1 MKTSIFKIG
10 VLASLFA
17 IATLLTYCSSDE
29 PEETEEVA
37 KDSSPNPDSLCY
49 ASPSWFP
56 HSQTPAPEEGVGS
69 PFDVSSTT
77 NQIFHQWS
85 WQKFLWLTKPGANG
99 NPEFLDVSNIYQV
112 DANMSKVKMYPGT
125 TVTLNDTK
133 QAGSESAILQ
143 TSPAYY
149 GGSSPYTVYYSKHI
163 NKTMYDAA
171 VGFEA
176 EMVKGTIDST
186 LNYQTYPV
194 GSFELKVSWV
204 DVNAIPAN
212 KRNLYYT
219 TNASLSTDGV
229 NYNTVEVALL
239 GMHVVGVVQNH
250 PEFIWATFEH
260 DDLGPAYDWT
270 ANSASSSSDKLLFA
284 AGNTTG
290 INGILYNDS
299 TQLGRDPH
307 KVFDLFK
314 YGVPRDSQGNF
325 MSGTSQSEPLNYNN
339 IAGINNCVKSNLN
352 DVWKNYF
359 YNGSI
364 WLNTDGMS
372 PADQA
377 KMIVDLA
384 YGISKS
390 DSGSSTRGSLNNA
403 NITMETFTQTFQN
416 NISSINVNNL
426 ANCFSC
432 HFGVDYSGS
441 KSPLYLSHLFD
452 GYIKIQSGMTKT
464 QVEELKLKHEL
475 LNFERRR
482 K

>member
-29 PEETEEVA
+29 PEETDVVTG
-37 KDSSPNPDSLCY
+37 DSSTNPDSLCY
-49 ASPSWFP
+49 ADPSWFP
-56 HSQTPAPEEGVGS
+56 HSQTPAPAEGVGS

-85 WQKFLWLTKPGANG
+85 WQKFLWLTKEGANG
-99 NPEFLDVSNIYQV
+99 NPVFLDVSQIYQV
-112 DANMSKVKMYPGT
+112 DANMIKMKMYPGT

-133 QAGSESAILQ
+133 QAGSQSAILQ
-143 TSPAYY
+143 TNPAYS
-149 GGSSPYTVYYSKHI
+149 GGSTPYTVYYSKHI
-163 NKTMYDAA
+163 NTTMYDAA
-171 VGFEA
+171 VQFEK
-176 EMVKGTIDST
+176 EMVNGTIDSA
-186 LNYQTYPV
+186 LNYKTFPV

-219 TNASLSTDGV
+219 TKASLSTDGK
-229 NYNTVEVALL
+229 NYNTVEVAML

-260 DDLGPAYDWT
+260 DDLGPAYDWS
-270 ANSASSSSDKLLFA
+270 ANKASDNDQLLFA
-284 AGNTTG
+284 AGSTTG
-290 INGILYNDS
+290 LDGILYNDT
-299 TQLGRDPH
+299 TQLGRNPH
-307 KVFDLFK
+307 KVYDLFK
-314 YGVPRDSQGNF
+314 YGVPRDSKGNF
-325 MSGTSQSEPLNYNN
+325 MTGTSQSEPLNYDN
-339 IAGINNCVKSNLN
+339 IDGINKCVKSNLT

-364 WLNTDGMS
+364 WLNTDGLS
-372 PADQA
+372 ATEQVQL
-377 KMIVDLA
+377 IVKLG
-384 YGISKS
+384 YGISAA
-390 DSGSSTRGSLNNA
+390 DTNASTRGSLNNA
-403 NITMETFTQTFQN
+403 NITMETFTQTFQKN
-416 NISSINVNNL
+416 MASINPKTL

-452 GYIKIQSGMTKT
+452 GYIQIKGGLSESE
-464 QVEELKLKHEL
+464 VEDLKLKHEL
-475 LNFERRR
+475 MNFERRR